1 MLGPLK
7 IVLRKS
13 CWDSSLDDALLTE
26 PATLNLLYIQTV
38 ADIERGWI
46 LTSAD
51 TKQQLALMQ
60 VNFHLLVIRE
70 TRTLSILSSTKCI
83 CHAFDIFL

>member
-1 MLGPLK
+1 LK
-7 IVLRKS
+7 VVLRKS
-13 CWDSSLDDALLTE
+13 CWDACLDEALLAE

-46 LTSAD
+46 HTSAD

-60 VNFHLLVIRE
+60 VPV
-70 TRTLSILSSTKCI
+70 
-83 CHAFDIFL
+83 